1 MKKKKKVNISMIPYE
16 KCFEEMGMICNS
28 AGRYSISFNVVNER
42 KVDSTVDVELIYS
55 ALAGLYIQLKHVS
68 FQFLIRNA
76 AIDKDEY
83 LKQITLE
90 ENRDNKTNEVIAR
103 YNNVL
108 AKNIDVGHNNYKTD
122 VVLTI
127 VTNAENAVEA
137 QHVFEPLIAEI
148 QKRIEEIYGFKAY
161 LMSLV
166 ERLKLMHDIYNPE
179 LDSRFDVE
187 ELNKEPTKSLIAP
200 SLYDKKNRNYLRV
213 GSQHVRMFFV
223 NNMPSE
229 NTDTILGDMLSV
241 SNNSV
246 LSIGYQ
252 PLDSM
257 IGYNAATR
265 KIRDNTEVE
274 DIPLRRTIEDRKL
287 KKTKRVENIIDE
299 CETDTFTRT
308 AIEIL
313 RDSAAKEEP
322 VIQASFIIGLF
333 AETLEELERDTKM
346 LKLSASKYSCQIKTC
361 DYMQNEAF
369 QSVLPLAETKIDV
382 SRVFS
387 ISSISRIL
395 PININSAK
403 HSKPMLE
410 GLNAIN
416 DNMIFINRSKY
427 NISLITGTSE
437 SGTTYALKRDVVN
450 SLMSSDTTVVI
461 LTNKTQAYKKLSEE
475 IDCKIFNSVRTD
487 LFEKDKDY
495 GLEMNLKKARGIFLE
510 AYVTAKD
517 GFYKRRLMKEEL
529 KDYYKKIETDV
540 GLVNEMEDFKMALEY
555 LDLNPSRCELFRR
568 AISENEDVSTIPNL
582 GDSRLNIIMCD
593 NLADYVVNV
602 DYIWNLAIE
611 MKKNC
616 KHVCLYLDGMDEF
629 LHAETTS
636 DYLISILDRCD
647 RLKVPVTMVLNE
659 PVKAVADEDAV
670 IELEYLLKKVSLFKI
685 LSMGPIERKYFAE
698 KLNIPR
704 ILVPYITDREP
715 KEGIIIS
722 PSLNIAFNDHFE
734 SNDEPFF
741 RIFN

>member
-1 MKKKKKVNISMIPYE
+1 MKKKKNINITMIPYE

-28 AGRYSISFNVVNER
+28 TGRYSVSFNVVNER

-55 ALAGLYIQLKHVS
+55 ALAGLYTQLKHVS

-76 AIDKDEY
+76 AIDKVDY
-83 LKQITLE
+83 LNQVKLE
-90 ENRDNKTNEVIAR
+90 ENRDSKTNELIAR

-108 AKNIDVGHNNYKTD
+108 AKNIDIGHNNYETD
-122 VVLTI
+122 VVLTL
-127 VTNAENAVEA
+127 VANAENVEA
-137 QHVFEPLIAEI
+137 AQKLFEPLSIEI
-148 QKRIEEIYGFKAY
+148 QKRIEAIQGFKAFQ
-161 LMSLV
+161 MTLV
-166 ERLKLMHDIYNPE
+166 ERLELMHDIYNPE
-179 LDSRFDVE
+179 LDSKFEAESLEKVT
-187 ELNKEPTKSLIAP
+187 TKRLIVP
-200 SLYDKKNRNYLRV
+200 NFYDKRNRNYLRV
-213 GSQHVRMFFV
+213 GKQYVRMFFI

-229 NTDTILGDMLSV
+229 NTDTILGDLLSV

-246 LSIGYQ
+246 FSIGYQ

-257 IGYNAATR
+257 VGYNAATR
-265 KIRDNTEVE
+265 KIRENTEVE
-274 DIPLRRTIEDRKL
+274 DIPLRRTIEERKL
-287 KKTKRVENIIDE
+287 RKTKRVESIIDE
-299 CETDTFTRT
+299 CEADTFTRT

-322 VIQASFIIGLF
+322 IIQASFIIGLY

-346 LKLSASKYSCQIKTC
+346 LKISASKYSCQIKTC

-369 QSVLPLAETKIDV
+369 QSVLPLAETRIDV
-382 SRVFS
+382 SRIFS
-387 ISSISRIL
+387 ISTISRIL
-395 PININSAK
+395 PININGTEN
-403 HSKPMLE
+403 SKPMLE

-416 DNMIFINRSKY
+416 DNMIFIDKRKY
-427 NISLITGTSE
+427 NISLITGSSE
-437 SGTTYALKRDVVN
+437 NGTTYALKRDVVN
-450 SLMSSDTTVVI
+450 RLMSSDTSVVI
-461 LTNKTQAYKKLSEE
+461 ITNRTQVYKKLAEE
-475 IDCKIFNSVRTD
+475 LDCKIFNSIKKD

-495 GLEMNLKKARGIFLE
+495 GLEMDLKKARGIFLE

-529 KDYYKKIETDV
+529 KEYYKKIETDV
-540 GLVNEMEDFKMALEY
+540 GLVNEMDDFKMALEY
-555 LDLNPSRCELFRR
+555 LDLNPKRCELFRR
-568 AISENEDVSTIPNL
+568 AISKNEYESTIPQL
-582 GDSRLNIIMCD
+582 DDSRLNIIMCD

-602 DYIWNLAIE
+602 DYIWDLAIE

-616 KHVCLYLDGMDEF
+616 KHICLYLDGMDEF
-629 LHAETTS
+629 LHSETTS

-659 PVKAVADEDAV
+659 PVKVVADEDAV

-698 KLNIPR
+698 KLNIPS

-722 PSLNIAFNDHFE
+722 PSLNIAFNDYFE
-734 SNDEPFF
+734 ANDEPFF